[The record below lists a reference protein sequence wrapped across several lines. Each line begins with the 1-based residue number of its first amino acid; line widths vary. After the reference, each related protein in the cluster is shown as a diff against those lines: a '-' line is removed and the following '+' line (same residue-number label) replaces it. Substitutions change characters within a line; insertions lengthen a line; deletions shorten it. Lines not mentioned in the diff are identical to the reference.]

1 MVSKLIKY
9 FDEDKYWKS
18 RHSGVMINL
27 TKKDR
32 LELDTNLEL
41 IDIDLELIV
50 DYVVSKG
57 YKKLLCV
64 MRTKQE
70 AGLGYDV
77 PHKDT
82 FKLFKTKLER
92 QGIEVQE
99 FYQQPWPASV
109 PMFNISDDTFIL
121 RFGYD
126 EGSQI
131 DKFAVRR
138 DEFDLDID
146 YNGIVMLTR
155 GDAIEIR
162 IR

>member
-1 MVSKLIKY
+1 
-9 FDEDKYWKS
+9 
-18 RHSGVMINL
+18 
-27 TKKDR
+27 
-32 LELDTNLEL
+32 
-41 IDIDLELIV
+41 
-50 DYVVSKG
+50 
-57 YKKLLCV
+57 
-64 MRTKQE
+64 
-70 AGLGYDV
+70 
-77 PHKDT
+77 
-82 FKLFKTKLER
+82 
-92 QGIEVQE
+92 
-99 FYQQPWPASV
+99 
-109 PMFNISDDTFIL
+109 MFNISDDTFIL

>member
-9 FDEDKYWKS
+9 FDDDKYWKS
-18 RHSGVMINL
+18 KHSGVVINL
-27 TKKDR
+27 TKTDR

-41 IDIDLELIV
+41 IDIDLQSVV
-50 DYVVSKG
+50 DYVVSNG
-57 YKKLLCV
+57 YKTILCI

-82 FKLFKTKLER
+82 YKLFKTKLER

-109 PMFNISDDTFIL
+109 PAFNLPKDTFIL

-126 EGSQI
+126 EGCQI
-131 DKFAVRR
+131 DKFAVRK

-155 GDAIEIR
+155 GEAIGI
-162 IR
+162 